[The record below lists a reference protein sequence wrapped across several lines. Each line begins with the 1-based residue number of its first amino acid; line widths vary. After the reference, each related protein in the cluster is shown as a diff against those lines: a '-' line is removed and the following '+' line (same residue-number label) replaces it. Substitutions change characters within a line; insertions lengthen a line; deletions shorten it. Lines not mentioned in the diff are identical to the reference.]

1 MVVTEAPTPHHPRSG
16 ARSSPISFPR
26 LERYRADMNLCG
38 RCGDCLYAVKISTSS
53 KPVSEP
59 CAIRNVFGFEAYGG
73 RGRIIILKALL
84 EGRLTP
90 DEEVQKWAYT
100 CTTCGACREVC
111 LATSEGIDTASMM
124 EALRADLVEAGVT
137 IPKHD
142 AIEESTRSHGNPYG
156 ETGHRFQGLDSTHFR
171 DQADVVYYVGCT
183 SAYRQPEL
191 LQATLQLLRQAG
203 VNYTLLRDEV
213 CCGSVLIRLGHT
225 KLVRQL
231 MERNLAA
238 IQATGA
244 TAVVFSC
251 AGCYRVFRKDYPA
264 ILGED
269 LPFTVLH
276 ISEYLDQL
284 VKESRLRFRRKKPV
298 TVTYHDPCHLGRHC
312 GVYQSPRDLITSI
325 EGITLIEMETHRNY
339 AHCCGAGGGVK
350 SSDPELAV
358 KAASLRLQE
367 AAQSGANLLVTTC
380 PFCRR
385 NFNDAAKEL
394 ESSLPIQDVVQ
405 LLTECEIEAAEA
417 APAEAVE
424 AAEEAVTAPDKL
436 MRYLQEHAYIFEG
449 IDPGCTIDYEI
460 VDAQTEQPLFRFFVR
475 VEEQGITVQR
485 GSSEDPDVLL
495 QITMPAVEEL
505 VRTDSYEEYARLFGS
520 FYNDPTEEKWIDA
533 YLKRSTKTL
542 LRKGY
547 GRFAREAGLLE

>member
-1 MVVTEAPTPHHPRSG
+1 
-16 ARSSPISFPR
+16 
-26 LERYRADMNLCG
+26 
-38 RCGDCLYAVKISTSS
+38 
-53 KPVSEP
+53 
-59 CAIRNVFGFEAYGG
+59 
-73 RGRIIILKALL
+73 
-84 EGRLTP
+84 
-90 DEEVQKWAYT
+90 
-100 CTTCGACREVC
+100 
-111 LATSEGIDTASMM
+111 
-124 EALRADLVEAGVT
+124 
-137 IPKHD
+137 
-142 AIEESTRSHGNPYG
+142 
-156 ETGHRFQGLDSTHFR
+156 
-171 DQADVVYYVGCT
+171 
-183 SAYRQPEL
+183 
-191 LQATLQLLRQAG
+191 
-203 VNYTLLRDEV
+203 
-213 CCGSVLIRLGHT
+213 
-225 KLVRQL
+225 
-231 MERNLAA
+231 
-238 IQATGA
+238 
-244 TAVVFSC
+244 VVFSC
-251 AGCYRVFRKDYPA
+251 AGCYRVFRRDYPSL
-264 ILGED
+264 LGKE
-269 LPFTVLH
+269 LPFTPLH

-284 VKESRLRFRRKKPV
+284 VKEGRLRFRRREPV

-325 EGITLIEMETHRNY
+325 EGVTLTEIETHRNY

-367 AAQSGANLLVTTC
+367 AAQTGANLLVTTC

-385 NFNDAAKEL
+385 NLNDAAEAA
-394 ESSLPIQDVVQ
+394 ETAIPIQDVVQ
-405 LLTECEIEAAEA
+405 LLTECQVEAAA
-417 APAEAVE
+417 APAEAAE
-424 AAEEAVTAPDKL
+424 EAEEAVTAPDKL

-475 VEEQGITVQR
+475 VEKQGITVQR

-505 VRTDSYEEYARLFGS
+505 VRTSSYEEYAQLFGS